1 MVHLLLESLVAL
13 AQDEVVVNL
22 PDERLVL
29 INPQLR
35 KERFSDLREKGY
47 RLKYCIGSPPGT
59 KTFLP
64 SLYDFFCHLVDI
76 ADNDAGKEDLRE
88 GDGHGVDSG
97 DHRGVHEVDGVAVEE
112 DGCTAHGHAD
122 YHRPEYVLEAW

>member
-1 MVHLLLESLVAL
+1 MLECLISL

-35 KERFSDLREKGY
+35 KERFSDLGEKGY
-47 RLKYCIGSPPGT
+47 RLKYCIGLPSWY
-59 KTFLP
+59 KNLFLP
-64 SLYDFFCHLVDI
+64 SLYDFFWHLVDI
-76 ADNDAGKEDLRE
+76 ADNDAGKEDLWE
-88 GDGHGVDSG
+88 GDGHGVNSG
-97 DHRGVHEVDGVAVEE
+97 HHRGVHEVDGVAVQE